1 MSAHDNGFVQVHIIA
16 FLTIF
21 QGFFMSLRFAVLA
34 AILGSSVM
42 AGSAWAYKVEKICE
56 NIPATSKEPA
66 YKKCRVVKV
75 QDGAAAAKADGKGD
89 GKGDAKADGKSAPKA
104 DAKK

>member
-1 MSAHDNGFVQVHIIA
+1 MSDHDNDFVQVHIIA
-16 FLTIF
+16 FSTMF

-34 AILGSSVM
+34 SFLASSVL
-42 AGSAWAYKVEKICE
+42 ASKAWAYKVEKICE

-75 QDGAAAAKADGKGD
+75 QEGAAPAKADGKGD
-89 GKGDAKADGKSAPKA
+89 GKSDPKA

>member
-1 MSAHDNGFVQVHIIA
+1 MSDHDNDFVQVHIIA
-16 FLTIF
+16 FSTMF

-34 AILGSSVM
+34 AFLGSSVM
-42 AGSAWAYKVEKICE
+42 AGNAWAYKVEKICE

-66 YKKCRVVKV
+66 HKKCRVVKV
-75 QDGAAAAKADGKGD
+75 KEGDAPAKGDAKGD
-89 GKGDAKADGKSAPKA
+89 GKSDPKA

>member
-1 MSAHDNGFVQVHIIA
+1 MSDHDNDFVQVHIIA
-16 FLTIF
+16 FSTMF

-34 AILGSSVM
+34 AFLGSSVM
-42 AGSAWAYKVEKICE
+42 AGNAWAYKVEKICE

-66 YKKCRVVKV
+66 HKKCRVVKV
-75 QDGAAAAKADGKGD
+75 KEGSAPAKADGKGD
-89 GKGDAKADGKSAPKA
+89 GKSDPKA

>member
-1 MSAHDNGFVQVHIIA
+1 MSDHDNGFVQVHIIA
-16 FLTIF
+16 FSTMF
-21 QGFFMSLRFAVLA
+21 QGFSMTLRLAVLIA
-34 AILGSSVM
+34 FLGSWVM

-75 QDGAAAAKADGKGD
+75 QEDAAAAKADGKGD
-89 GKGDAKADGKSAPKA
+89 GKGDGKSAPKA

>member
-1 MSAHDNGFVQVHIIA
+1 MSDHDNDFVQVHIIA
-16 FLTIF
+16 FSTMF

-34 AILGSSVM
+34 AFLGSSGM
-42 AGSAWAYKVEKICE
+42 AGNAWAYKVEKICE

-66 YKKCRVVKV
+66 HKKCRVVKV
-75 QDGAAAAKADGKGD
+75 KEGAAPAKGDAKGD
-89 GKGDAKADGKSAPKA
+89 GKSDPKA